1 MTNVPPV
8 NEYPTTDT
16 LELQNALDY
25 IPKSLDIVLKAL
37 FVGNETEQKIASI
50 GHAIVQA
57 AVSEMYS
64 SLCILA
70 LQCKCTI

>member
-8 NEYPTTDT
+8 NENPTTDT
-16 LELQNALDY
+16 LKLQNALDY
-25 IPKSLDIVLKAL
+25 IPKSLPIVLKAL

-57 AVSEMYS
+57 AVSEMYFRV
-64 SLCILA
+64 A
-70 LQCKCTI
+70 TGY